1 MRTARIKVQAEQGE
15 AVYHCTSKTVNGERL
30 FDDTGKEI
38 LRRQLW
44 LVAEFCG
51 VQILTYAILS
61 NHFHALVRVPQKAGV
76 ADAELLRRY
85 TLLHPKPTRYQ
96 TARLEVIQ
104 AALAA
109 DPAADPEAA
118 AQANAWRRRQLAL
131 VGDVSAFMKLVKQ
144 RFAIWYNKSHQRFG
158 PLWCDRF
165 KSVLVE
171 SKPRLLETMAA
182 YIDLNPVRAGLVTDP
197 KDYRFCG
204 YAEAVAGHRP
214 ARVGLQAIHGGDGP
228 STQAGYRQTLFG
240 TAAGP
245 REQGAV
251 ITPAD
256 FAKVV
261 KAGGQLPL
269 STVLRCRIRYFNDG
283 AVLGCRAFV
292 EQHLRAYRTRQHCR
306 ERTAPRPL
314 LTITDWAG
322 EDLATLRGLR
332 QHPFG

>member
-1 MRTARIKVQAEQGE
+1 MRTARIKVKAEEGE
-15 AVYHCTSKTVNGERL
+15 AVYHCLSKTVNGERF
-30 FDDTGKEI
+30 FDDTAKEI

-61 NHFHALVRVPQKAGV
+61 NHFHVLVRVPQKGDV
-76 ADAELLRRY
+76 ADVELLRRY
-85 TLLHPKPTRYQ
+85 ALLHPKPTRYQ
-96 TARLEVIQ
+96 TARLAAIK
-104 AALAA
+104 AALDA
-109 DPAADPEAA
+109 DPATEPEAA
-118 AQANAWRRRQLAL
+118 EQARAWRHRQLTL
-131 VGDVSAFMKLVKQ
+131 MGDVSAFMRLVKQ
-144 RFAIWYNKSHQRFG
+144 RLAIWFNKSHQRFG

-171 SKPRLLETMAA
+171 GKPCLLETIAA

-204 YAEAVAGHRP
+204 YAEAVAGRKS
-214 ARVGLQAIHGGDGP
+214 ARLGLQAIHGGDW
-228 STQAGYRQTLFG
+228 SATQAGYRQALFG
-240 TAAGP
+240 TGAGP

-251 ITPAD
+251 ITPEA
-256 FAKVV
+256 FTKVV
-261 KAGGQLPL
+261 KEGGRLPL
-269 STVLRCRIRYFNDG
+269 ATVLRCRIRYFNDG

-292 EQHLRAYRTRQHCR
+292 EQHLRAYRTRLHRR

-314 LTITDWAG
+314 PAIADWAG

-332 QHPFG
+332 HHPFG

>member
-1 MRTARIKVQAEQGE
+1 MRTARIKVKAEAGE
-15 AVYHCTSKTVNGERL
+15 AVYHCMTKTVNGERL
-30 FDDTGKEI
+30 FNDTGKEI

-61 NHFHALVRVPQKAGV
+61 NHFHVLVRVPQKAAV

-85 TLLHPKPTRYQ
+85 ALLHPKPTRYQ
-96 TARLEVIQ
+96 TARVEVIK

-109 DPAADPEAA
+109 DPTADPEAA
-118 AQANAWRRRQLAL
+118 ELAQSWRRRQLAL
-131 VGDVSAFMKLVKQ
+131 MGDVSAFMKLAKQ

-158 PLWCDRF
+158 TLWAERF

-171 SKPRLLETMAA
+171 GKPRLLETMAA

-204 YAEAVAGHRP
+204 YAEAVAGHKP
-214 ARVGLQAIHGGDGP
+214 ARLGLQAIHGGDWAT
-228 STQAGYRQTLFG
+228 TQAGYRQTLFG

-251 ITPAD
+251 VTPAT

-261 KAGGQLPL
+261 KEGGQLPL
-269 STVLRCRIRYFNDG
+269 PTVLRCRIRYFNDG

-292 EQHLRAYRTRQHCR
+292 EQHLRAYRTRQHRR

-314 LTITDWAG
+314 PAIADWAG

-332 QHPFG
+332 QNAFG

>member
-1 MRTARIKVQAEQGE
+1 MRTARIKVKAEAGE
-15 AVYHCTSKTVNGERL
+15 AVYHCMTKTVNGERL
-30 FDDTGKEI
+30 FNDTGKEI

-61 NHFHALVRVPQKAGV
+61 NHFHVLVRVPQKAAV

-85 TLLHPKPTRYQ
+85 ALLHPKPTRYQ
-96 TARLEVIQ
+96 TARVEVIK

-109 DPAADPEAA
+109 DPTADPEAA
-118 AQANAWRRRQLAL
+118 ELAQSWRRRQLAL
-131 VGDVSAFMKLVKQ
+131 MGDVSAFMKLAKQ

-158 PLWCDRF
+158 TLWAERF

-171 SKPRLLETMAA
+171 GKPRLLETMAA

-204 YAEAVAGHRP
+204 YAEAVAGHKP
-214 ARVGLQAIHGGDGP
+214 ARLGLQAIHGGDWAT
-228 STQAGYRQTLFG
+228 TQAGYRQTLFG

-251 ITPAD
+251 VTPAD

-269 STVLRCRIRYFNDG
+269 ATVLRCRIRYFNDG
-283 AVLGCRAFV
+283 AVLGCRTFV
-292 EQHLRAYRTRQHCR
+292 EHHLRAYRTRQHRR

-314 LTITDWAG
+314 PAIADWAG
-322 EDLATLRGLR
+322 EDLTTLRGLR
-332 QHPFG
+332 LNPFG